1 MDHTIKSYFEQLQ
14 SQDKDT
20 QYEAYNQILA
30 ATKEK
35 VDWAYEV
42 WDELIKDLTDSD
54 NHRRSRAVQFLS
66 NLAISDPEKRMID
79 DFQAIWEVTKDKKFV
94 TARHSLQSIWR
105 IGLAGTEQKKLVM
118 KSLAD
123 RFITCLNEKNYTL
136 IRFDIIQDLRNL
148 FDELKEEEIKQA
160 ALDLIEKEEDLKY
173 KKKYASVWKK
183 S

>member
-1 MDHTIKSYFEQLQ
+1 
-14 SQDKDT
+14 
-20 QYEAYNQILA
+20 
-30 ATKEK
+30 
-35 VDWAYEV
+35 
-42 WDELIKDLTDSD
+42 
-54 NHRRSRAVQFLS
+54 
-66 NLAISDPEKRMID
+66 
-79 DFQAIWEVTKDKKFV
+79 
-94 TARHSLQSIWR
+94 
-105 IGLAGTEQKKLVM
+105 M

-148 FDELKEEEIKQA
+148 FDELKDEEIKQA